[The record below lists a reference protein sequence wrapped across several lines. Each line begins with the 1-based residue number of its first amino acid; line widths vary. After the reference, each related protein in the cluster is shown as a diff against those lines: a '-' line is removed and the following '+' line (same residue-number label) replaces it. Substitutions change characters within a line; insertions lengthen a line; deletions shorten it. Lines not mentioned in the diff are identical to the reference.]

1 MNPFFYIGEL
11 CDWCSQTLVIL
22 CQLLSEFQKL
32 QYAHADCSLAQSRLG
47 QKLEFI
53 YLCLLDRFPLS
64 WLSVTQEKTSSWP
77 ILT

>member
-47 QKLEFI
+47 QKL
-53 YLCLLDRFPLS
+53 
-64 WLSVTQEKTSSWP
+64 
-77 ILT
+77 